1 MSIYELLL
9 LFLVYSFVGWIIET
23 IFATIKQRKIA
34 NRGLINGPYCVLYG
48 VGAIIISVTLRE
60 LTGIWLFLFSA
71 IYASVVEWAGGW
83 IIEKICHERWWN
95 YENKRFNIG
104 GYVCLSTSTLWG
116 ILGYLIVRF
125 CNKFLFELYDLFPRT
140 LAEVLLLVLL
150 GLLVVDMLLSII
162 IIKIKPKNIQKI
174 EDANSK
180 FSVVSRKL
188 GNWIAKHVRNRLHKA
203 YPKTEKVD
211 AEMRDRTIFA
221 YGCSFYKI
229 VLLFLIGAFLGDI
242 VETIFC
248 RITVGVWMSRS
259 SVVWGQFSIVWGL
272 GVAGATLLL
281 YKYRERSDSF
291 LFVLGTALGGA
302 FEYLCSVFTE
312 IVLGKVFWDYSAIP
326 FNLGGR
332 INLLYCFFWGI
343 AAVVW
348 FKVLYK
354 NLSDWIEKI
363 PLKIGK
369 VITWLL
375 LLFMCANV
383 IVSCLA
389 LIRYDERSKG
399 VPSDNGWKSYMD
411 VHYNDEKMK
420 KIYPNAKTTE

>member
-1 MSIYELLL
+1 
-9 LFLVYSFVGWIIET
+9 
-23 IFATIKQRKIA
+23 
-34 NRGLINGPYCVLYG
+34 
-48 VGAIIISVTLRE
+48 
-60 LTGIWLFLFSA
+60 
-71 IYASVVEWAGGW
+71 
-83 IIEKICHERWWN
+83 
-95 YENKRFNIG
+95 
-104 GYVCLSTSTLWG
+104 
-116 ILGYLIVRF
+116 
-125 CNKFLFELYDLFPRT
+125 
-140 LAEVLLLVLL
+140 
-150 GLLVVDMLLSII
+150 
-162 IIKIKPKNIQKI
+162 
-174 EDANSK
+174 
-180 FSVVSRKL
+180 
-188 GNWIAKHVRNRLHKA
+188 
-203 YPKTEKVD
+203 
-211 AEMRDRTIFA
+211 MRDRTIFA

-312 IVLGKVFWDYSAIP
+312 IVFGKVFWDYSAIP